1 MKKEIKVLLV
11 EDDSNLGSITSDYLK
26 AKGFNCTWEIN
37 GELGYREF
45 VKNQYDIVILDVMMP
60 VKDGFSTAKDIRGID
75 KKVPIIFLTAK
86 SLKEDTLKGFEI
98 GADDY
103 ITKPFNMEELIAR
116 ISAIL
121 KRVSSNNETHFDD
134 IKIGKLTFNPKMQVL
149 SKGEFSVSLT
159 TKESDL
165 LILLY
170 KNKNDIL
177 ERDHALKAI
186 WGDDNYFNGRSMD
199 VYIYL
204 LTMLGAEV
212 NIVAPTNLMPKE
224 IEKFGVNTFTDM
236 KKGLKDCDI
245 VMMLR
250 LQNERMTSSFL
261 SSNREYYE
269 YYGLTPDKL
278 DHAKSDAII
287 MHPGPMNRGIE
298 IDTRLADDINKS
310 VIKEQVELGVAV
322 RMACLKIF
330 CE

>member
-1 MKKEIKVLLV
+1 MKKDIKVLLV

-26 AKGFNCTWEIN
+26 AKGFNCNWEIN

-60 VKDGFSTAKDIRGID
+60 IKDGFSAAKDIRGID

-86 SLKEDTLKGFEI
+86 SMKEDTLKGFEI

-103 ITKPFNMEELIAR
+103 ITKPFNMEELTAR

-121 KRVSSNNETHFDD
+121 KRVSSDTESHFDD
-134 IKIGKLTFNPKMQVL
+134 IKIGKLTFNPKMQIL
-149 SKGEFSVSLT
+149 SKDDFSVSLT

-199 VYIYL
+199 VYIAKLRKYLKHDEQIQIINVHGRGFKL
-204 LTMLGAEV
+204 LT
-212 NIVAPTNLMPKE
+212 
-224 IEKFGVNTFTDM
+224 
-236 KKGLKDCDI
+236 
-245 VMMLR
+245 
-250 LQNERMTSSFL
+250 
-261 SSNREYYE
+261 
-269 YYGLTPDKL
+269 
-278 DHAKSDAII
+278 
-287 MHPGPMNRGIE
+287 
-298 IDTRLADDINKS
+298 
-310 VIKEQVELGVAV
+310 
-322 RMACLKIF
+322 
-330 CE
+330 

>member
-86 SLKEDTLKGFEI
+86 SMKEDTLKGFEI

-103 ITKPFNMEELIAR
+103 ITKPFNMEELTAR

-121 KRVSSNNETHFDD
+121 KRVSSDTESHFDD
-134 IKIGKLTFNPKMQVL
+134 IKIGKLTFNPKMQIL
-149 SKGEFSVSLT
+149 SKDDFSVSLT

-199 VYIYL
+199 VYIAKLRKYLKHDEQIQIINVHGRGFKL
-204 LTMLGAEV
+204 LT
-212 NIVAPTNLMPKE
+212 
-224 IEKFGVNTFTDM
+224 
-236 KKGLKDCDI
+236 
-245 VMMLR
+245 
-250 LQNERMTSSFL
+250 
-261 SSNREYYE
+261 
-269 YYGLTPDKL
+269 
-278 DHAKSDAII
+278 
-287 MHPGPMNRGIE
+287 
-298 IDTRLADDINKS
+298 
-310 VIKEQVELGVAV
+310 
-322 RMACLKIF
+322 
-330 CE
+330 

>member
-1 MKKEIKVLLV
+1 MKKDIKVLLV

-26 AKGFNCTWEIN
+26 AKGFNCSWEIN

-60 VKDGFSTAKDIRGID
+60 IKDGFSTAKDIRGID

-86 SLKEDTLKGFEI
+86 SMKEDTLKGFEI

-103 ITKPFNMEELIAR
+103 ITKPFNMEELTAR

-121 KRVSSNNETHFDD
+121 KRVSSDTESHFDD
-134 IKIGKLTFNPKMQVL
+134 IKIGKLTFNPKMQIL
-149 SKGEFSVSLT
+149 SKDDFSVSLT

-199 VYIYL
+199 VYIAKLRKYLKHDEQIQIINVHGRGFKL
-204 LTMLGAEV
+204 LT
-212 NIVAPTNLMPKE
+212 
-224 IEKFGVNTFTDM
+224 
-236 KKGLKDCDI
+236 
-245 VMMLR
+245 
-250 LQNERMTSSFL
+250 
-261 SSNREYYE
+261 
-269 YYGLTPDKL
+269 
-278 DHAKSDAII
+278 
-287 MHPGPMNRGIE
+287 
-298 IDTRLADDINKS
+298 
-310 VIKEQVELGVAV
+310 
-322 RMACLKIF
+322 
-330 CE
+330 

>member
-26 AKGFNCTWEIN
+26 AKGFNCTWETN

-45 VKNQYDIVILDVMMP
+45 VKNQYDIVIMDVMMP

-86 SLKEDTLKGFEI
+86 SMKEDTLKGFEI

-103 ITKPFNMEELIAR
+103 ITKPFNMEELTAR

-121 KRVSSNNETHFDD
+121 KRVSLDTESHFDD
-134 IKIGKLTFNPKMQVL
+134 IKIGKLTFNPKMQIL
-149 SKGEFSVSLT
+149 SKDEFSVSLT

-199 VYIYL
+199 VYIAKLRKYLKHDEQIQIINVHGRGFKL
-204 LTMLGAEV
+204 LT
-212 NIVAPTNLMPKE
+212 
-224 IEKFGVNTFTDM
+224 
-236 KKGLKDCDI
+236 
-245 VMMLR
+245 
-250 LQNERMTSSFL
+250 
-261 SSNREYYE
+261 
-269 YYGLTPDKL
+269 
-278 DHAKSDAII
+278 
-287 MHPGPMNRGIE
+287 
-298 IDTRLADDINKS
+298 
-310 VIKEQVELGVAV
+310 
-322 RMACLKIF
+322 
-330 CE
+330 

>member
-26 AKGFNCTWEIN
+26 AKGFNCNWEIN

-60 VKDGFSTAKDIRGID
+60 IKDGFSTAKDIRGID

-86 SLKEDTLKGFEI
+86 SMKEDTLKGFEI

-103 ITKPFNMEELIAR
+103 ITKPFNMEELTAR
-116 ISAIL
+116 INAIL
-121 KRVSSNNETHFDD
+121 KRVSSDTESHFDD
-134 IKIGKLTFNPKMQVL
+134 IKIGKLTFNPKMQIL
-149 SKGEFSVSLT
+149 SKDDFSVSLT

-199 VYIYL
+199 VYIAKLRKYLKHDEQIQIINVHGRGFKL
-204 LTMLGAEV
+204 LT
-212 NIVAPTNLMPKE
+212 
-224 IEKFGVNTFTDM
+224 
-236 KKGLKDCDI
+236 
-245 VMMLR
+245 
-250 LQNERMTSSFL
+250 
-261 SSNREYYE
+261 
-269 YYGLTPDKL
+269 
-278 DHAKSDAII
+278 
-287 MHPGPMNRGIE
+287 
-298 IDTRLADDINKS
+298 
-310 VIKEQVELGVAV
+310 
-322 RMACLKIF
+322 
-330 CE
+330 

>member
-1 MKKEIKVLLV
+1 MKKDIKVLLV

-45 VKNQYDIVILDVMMP
+45 VKNHYDIVILDVMMP
-60 VKDGFSTAKDIRGID
+60 IKDGFSTAKDIRGID

-86 SLKEDTLKGFEI
+86 SMKEDTLKGFEI

-103 ITKPFNMEELIAR
+103 ITKPFNMEELTAR

-121 KRVSSNNETHFDD
+121 KRVSSDTESHFDD
-134 IKIGKLTFNPKMQVL
+134 IKIGKLTFNPKMQIL
-149 SKGEFSVSLT
+149 SKDDFSVSLT

-199 VYIYL
+199 VYIAKLRKYLKHDEQIQIINVHGRGFKL
-204 LTMLGAEV
+204 LT
-212 NIVAPTNLMPKE
+212 
-224 IEKFGVNTFTDM
+224 
-236 KKGLKDCDI
+236 
-245 VMMLR
+245 
-250 LQNERMTSSFL
+250 
-261 SSNREYYE
+261 
-269 YYGLTPDKL
+269 
-278 DHAKSDAII
+278 
-287 MHPGPMNRGIE
+287 
-298 IDTRLADDINKS
+298 
-310 VIKEQVELGVAV
+310 
-322 RMACLKIF
+322 
-330 CE
+330 

>member
-60 VKDGFSTAKDIRGID
+60 IKDGFSTAKDIRGID

-86 SLKEDTLKGFEI
+86 SMKEDTLKGFEI

-121 KRVSSNNETHFDD
+121 KRVFSNNETHFDD

-199 VYIYL
+199 VYIAKLRKHLKHDEEIQIINVHGRGFKL
-204 LTMLGAEV
+204 LT
-212 NIVAPTNLMPKE
+212 
-224 IEKFGVNTFTDM
+224 
-236 KKGLKDCDI
+236 
-245 VMMLR
+245 
-250 LQNERMTSSFL
+250 
-261 SSNREYYE
+261 
-269 YYGLTPDKL
+269 
-278 DHAKSDAII
+278 
-287 MHPGPMNRGIE
+287 
-298 IDTRLADDINKS
+298 
-310 VIKEQVELGVAV
+310 
-322 RMACLKIF
+322 
-330 CE
+330 

>member
-26 AKGFNCTWEIN
+26 AKGFNCNWEIN

-60 VKDGFSTAKDIRGID
+60 IKDGFSTAKDIRGID

-86 SLKEDTLKGFEI
+86 SMKEDTLKGFEI

-103 ITKPFNMEELIAR
+103 ITKPFNMEELTAR

-121 KRVSSNNETHFDD
+121 KRVSSDTESHFDD
-134 IKIGKLTFNPKMQVL
+134 IKIGKLTFNPKMQIL
-149 SKGEFSVSLT
+149 SKDDFSVSLT

-199 VYIYL
+199 VYIAKLRKYLKHDEQIQIINVHGRGFKL
-204 LTMLGAEV
+204 LT
-212 NIVAPTNLMPKE
+212 
-224 IEKFGVNTFTDM
+224 
-236 KKGLKDCDI
+236 
-245 VMMLR
+245 
-250 LQNERMTSSFL
+250 
-261 SSNREYYE
+261 
-269 YYGLTPDKL
+269 
-278 DHAKSDAII
+278 
-287 MHPGPMNRGIE
+287 
-298 IDTRLADDINKS
+298 
-310 VIKEQVELGVAV
+310 
-322 RMACLKIF
+322 
-330 CE
+330 

>member
-26 AKGFNCTWEIN
+26 AKGFNCSWEIN

-45 VKNQYDIVILDVMMP
+45 VKNQYDIVIMDVMMP
-60 VKDGFSTAKDIRGID
+60 IKDGFSTAKDIRGID

-86 SLKEDTLKGFEI
+86 SMKEDTLKGFEI

-103 ITKPFNMEELIAR
+103 ITKPFNMEELTAR

-121 KRVSSNNETHFDD
+121 KRVSSDTESHFDD
-134 IKIGKLTFNPKMQVL
+134 IKIGKLTFNPKMQIL
-149 SKGEFSVSLT
+149 SKDDFSVNLT

-199 VYIYL
+199 VYIAKLRKYL
-204 LTMLGAEV
+204 KHDEQIQIINVHGRGFKVLT
-212 NIVAPTNLMPKE
+212 
-224 IEKFGVNTFTDM
+224 
-236 KKGLKDCDI
+236 
-245 VMMLR
+245 
-250 LQNERMTSSFL
+250 
-261 SSNREYYE
+261 
-269 YYGLTPDKL
+269 
-278 DHAKSDAII
+278 
-287 MHPGPMNRGIE
+287 
-298 IDTRLADDINKS
+298 
-310 VIKEQVELGVAV
+310 
-322 RMACLKIF
+322 
-330 CE
+330 

>member
-1 MKKEIKVLLV
+1 MKKEIKVLVV

-60 VKDGFSTAKDIRGID
+60 IKDGFSTAKDIRGID

-86 SLKEDTLKGFEI
+86 SMKEDTLKGFEI

-103 ITKPFNMEELIAR
+103 ITKPFNMEELTAR

-121 KRVSSNNETHFDD
+121 KRVSSDTESHFDD
-134 IKIGKLTFNPKMQVL
+134 IKIGKLTFNPKMQIL
-149 SKGEFSVSLT
+149 SKDDFSVSLT

-199 VYIYL
+199 VYIAKLRKYLKHDEQIQIINVHGRGFKL
-204 LTMLGAEV
+204 LT
-212 NIVAPTNLMPKE
+212 
-224 IEKFGVNTFTDM
+224 
-236 KKGLKDCDI
+236 
-245 VMMLR
+245 
-250 LQNERMTSSFL
+250 
-261 SSNREYYE
+261 
-269 YYGLTPDKL
+269 
-278 DHAKSDAII
+278 
-287 MHPGPMNRGIE
+287 
-298 IDTRLADDINKS
+298 
-310 VIKEQVELGVAV
+310 
-322 RMACLKIF
+322 
-330 CE
+330 

>member
-1 MKKEIKVLLV
+1 MKKDIKVLLV

-60 VKDGFSTAKDIRGID
+60 IKDGFSTAKDIRGID

-86 SLKEDTLKGFEI
+86 SMKEDTLKGFEI

-103 ITKPFNMEELIAR
+103 ITKPFNMEELTAR

-121 KRVSSNNETHFDD
+121 KRVSSDTESHFDD
-134 IKIGKLTFNPKMQVL
+134 IKIGKLTFNPKMQIL
-149 SKGEFSVSLT
+149 SKDDFSISLT

-170 KNKNDIL
+170 KNKNEIL

-199 VYIYL
+199 VYIAKLRKYLKHDEQIQIINVHGRGFKL
-204 LTMLGAEV
+204 LT
-212 NIVAPTNLMPKE
+212 
-224 IEKFGVNTFTDM
+224 
-236 KKGLKDCDI
+236 
-245 VMMLR
+245 
-250 LQNERMTSSFL
+250 
-261 SSNREYYE
+261 
-269 YYGLTPDKL
+269 
-278 DHAKSDAII
+278 
-287 MHPGPMNRGIE
+287 
-298 IDTRLADDINKS
+298 
-310 VIKEQVELGVAV
+310 
-322 RMACLKIF
+322 
-330 CE
+330 